1 MEFAGR
7 FHLGGN
13 SIRTEKAHISSCI
26 YALFEQRNMAT
37 EIKRLMISLELKK
50 NVFLPDIVKY
60 SSH

>member
-1 MEFAGR
+1 MELADR

-13 SIRTEKAHISSCI
+13 SIGTEKIHVSSCI
-26 YALFEQRNMAT
+26 YALFEQLNMAT
-37 EIKRLMISLELKK
+37 EIKRLMISLELEN